1 MCYGPSQELNPDNP
15 MYAPVHPSRRLTL
28 IAALAAWL
36 PILAAALTAQPAASG
51 SLSGVISN
59 TATGQNLEGAEVS
72 LAPGGRTTLARRDG
86 RYEFAGVP
94 PGNYVVTASYA
105 GLEPASAGVSVAS
118 GGSASRDLGLTSA
131 VYKLEKFVVE
141 GEREGNAL
149 AITERRN
156 AGNVK
161 DVISSDAFGNVADL
175 NLGNFLQR
183 MPGISKEE
191 SEGEIY
197 LIRIRGVDSNLN
209 SVSIDGT
216 RGANGTTRSLN
227 RGFEIDKVPADFIE
241 TIEVTKAST
250 PDMDAD
256 SIGGSVNLRTKSALD
271 RKGRRATYNAGHSYN
286 MDQKT
291 FRPLFSL
298 SYSDVIS
305 DKFGLLFTASY
316 NESHKPR
323 DRSNLLYE
331 QTTATDRPVFFTA
344 SNWGQDQLKHKRQG
358 LGARVDYRVSDA
370 TRIYVNATYSYY
382 VDQLNRRQPTVSTA
396 TAANIFSVT
405 NTVTETR
412 NQTFTFNQNRRAR
425 DVETLNYTLGGEN
438 SRFLGGRLDFTAN
451 FSPSAGEERRFIP
464 ARAVTGVGFR
474 FDRSQTHRHFIVQ
487 QVSGPDIYD
496 PRNSTMTSLDL
507 PEIYS
512 RDEILGAQV
521 NYRRAFATELPLSL
535 KTGLR
540 LRDQVRRRDQERNLY
555 SYVGP
560 NGVAGPVGATNDDD
574 LGRFFD
580 PGYNHVAFNYPRGLQ
595 FMKLPELQDTL
606 RNQPQLFRR
615 NVATSVQDSIR
626 LDSRA
631 EETVTAAYVQAE
643 TRWGRLGVVTG
654 VRMEDTRFSGQG
666 FKQELTAAERT
677 RRAAWVGTVTDEEQT
692 RRSLAE
698 YGNRTRAGGDYRNYF
713 PSLHLKYSATRNL
726 IGRLSYSTGIGR
738 PNFGQ
743 IVPDMTVN
751 NDNLTITSNNPD
763 LRPQRS
769 RNLDASLEYYFEP
782 AGLLSLG
789 AFDKR
794 LKDFIYRAGVGRVDS
809 TNNIFG
815 QEYDGYLLT
824 TDRNG
829 GSARIRGLEFA
840 YSQQFSHLPGFWRG
854 FGAFANFTW
863 LQSEG
868 DYGTPGAART
878 GATLPLFT
886 PRTGNV
892 GVSYLAHG
900 WTVRVKVNHMSD
912 RLESY
917 NADPSRRVYDKGS
930 SPVDVNLAYAFSR
943 RLSVYAD
950 VINVF
955 NVGTNH
961 QYTYIRD
968 RATRNDLYTTVIKFG
983 VSGNF

>member
-1 MCYGPSQELNPDNP
+1 MKTTSHVHGF
-15 MYAPVHPSRRLTL
+15 APLPKIT
-28 IAALAAWL
+28 AAFFLGLLAGLLSPAA
-36 PILAAALTAQPAASG
+36 PAAAAETG
-51 SLSGVISN
+51 SLAGVVSN
-59 TATGQNLEGAEVS
+59 TATGQNLAGAEVTLS
-72 LAPGGRTTLARRDG
+72 PGGGRTLTLRDG
-86 RYEFAGVP
+86 RYEFTGLA
-94 PGNYVVTASYA
+94 PGAYTVTATYS
-105 GLEPASAGVSVAS
+105 GLDPVSTAANVT
-118 GGSASRDLGLTSA
+118 GGRATIRDLGLTSA

-209 SVSIDGT
+209 AVSIDGT

-241 TIEVTKAST
+241 TIEVTKAAT

-256 SIGGSVNLRTKSALD
+256 SIGGGVNLRTKSALD

-298 SYSDVIS
+298 SYSDIIRDRVGVLI
-305 DKFGLLFTASY
+305 TASY

-358 LGARVDYRVSDA
+358 LGARVDYRLGDA
-370 TRIYVNATYSYY
+370 TRVYFNTTYSYY
-382 VDQLNRRQPTVSTA
+382 VDQLNRRQPTVSSA
-396 TAANIFSVT
+396 TAANIVSVSSKI
-405 NTVTETR
+405 TETR
-412 NQTFTFNQNRRAR
+412 NQTFTFNQNRRER
-425 DVETLNYTLGGEN
+425 DVETLNFTFGGES
-438 SRFLGGRLDFTAN
+438 SRFLGGKLDFTAN
-451 FSPSAGEERRFIP
+451 FSPSSGEERRFIP
-464 ARAVTGVGFR
+464 ARAVAGVGFR
-474 FDRSQTHRHFIVQ
+474 FDRSLTHRYFTVTQI
-487 QVSGPDIYD
+487 SGPDIYE
-496 PRNSTMTSLDL
+496 PRNSTMTSVDM
-507 PEIYS
+507 PEIFS

-521 NYRRAFATELPLSL
+521 NYRRAFATTLPVSL

-540 LRDQVRRRDQERNLY
+540 FREQSRRRDQNRELL

-580 PGYNHVAFNYPRGLQ
+580 PGYTHVAFNYPRGLQ
-595 FMKLPELQDTL
+595 FLKLPELRETL
-606 RNQPQLFRR
+606 RTQPQLFRR

-631 EETVTAAYVQAE
+631 EETVTAAYVQGE

-654 VRMEDTRFSGQG
+654 VRMEETRFSGQG
-666 FKQELTAAERT
+666 FKQELTAAERA
-677 RRAAWVGTVTDEEQT
+677 RRAAWVGAVTDEEQA

-713 PSLHLKYSATRNL
+713 PSLHLKYSATRDL
-726 IGRLSYSTGIGR
+726 IARLSYSTGIGR

-751 NDNLTITSNNPD
+751 NDNQTITSNNPD
-763 LRPQRS
+763 LQPQHS
-769 RNLDASLEYYFEP
+769 RNLDASLEWYFEP
-782 AGLLSLG
+782 AGLLSIG

-794 LKDFIYRAGVGRVDS
+794 LRDFIYRAGVGRVDS

-829 GSARIRGLEFA
+829 GSAKIRGIEFA

-854 FGAFANFTW
+854 FGAFANMTW
-863 LQSEG
+863 LQTEG
-868 DYGTPGAART
+868 DYGTPGANRT
-878 GATLPLFT
+878 GGTIPLFT

-892 GVSYLAHG
+892 GVSYIAHG
-900 WTVRVKVNHMSD
+900 WTIRVKVNHMSD

-930 SPVDVNLAYAFSR
+930 TPTDVNLAYAFSR
-943 RLSVYAD
+943 RFSVYAD

-983 VSGNF
+983 VSGSF

>member
-1 MCYGPSQELNPDNP
+1 MSVPLRLHRGS
-15 MYAPVHPSRRLTL
+15 SRACPLL
-28 IAALAAWL
+28 AVLLAALL
-36 PILAAALTAQPAASG
+36 PFAAAQSEGAGAIR
-51 SLSGVISN
+51 GVISN
-59 TATGQNLEGAEVS
+59 GATGQNLEGAEVT
-72 LAPGGRTTLARRDG
+72 LTPGARSTLARRDG
-86 RYEFAGVP
+86 RFEFTGVP
-94 PGNYVVTASYA
+94 PGAYVLTATYA
-105 GLEPASAGVSVAS
+105 GLEAAKAEVRVTAGATSD
-118 GGSASRDLGLTSA
+118 RDLALTA
-131 VYKLEKFVVE
+131 AIYRLEKFVVE

-209 SVSIDGT
+209 AVSIDGT
-216 RGANGTTRSLN
+216 RGANGSTRSLN

-241 TIEVTKAST
+241 TIEVTKAAT

-271 RKGRRATYNAGHSYN
+271 RRGRRATYNVGHSYN
-286 MDQKT
+286 MDQKS
-291 FRPLFSL
+291 FRPLFST
-298 SYSDVIS
+298 SYSDVVGG
-305 DKFGLLFTASY
+305 KFGVLLTASY

-344 SNWGQDQLKHKRQG
+344 ANWGQDQLKHKRQG
-358 LGARVDYRVSDA
+358 LGARVDYQLSDA
-370 TRIYVNATYSYY
+370 TRLYVNATYSYY

-396 TAANIFSVT
+396 TAANIVAVT

-412 NQTFTFNQNRRAR
+412 NQTFTFNQNRRER
-425 DVETLNYTLGGEN
+425 DVETFNFTVGGE
-438 SRFLGGRLDFTAN
+438 SARFAGGRLDFTAN
-451 FSPSAGEERRFIP
+451 FSPSSGEEQRFIP
-464 ARAVTGVGFR
+464 ARAVAGVGFR
-474 FDRSQTHRHFIVQ
+474 FDRAQSRRHFTVQ

-496 PRNSTMTSLDL
+496 PRNSTMTSVDL

-512 RDEILGAQV
+512 RDQILGAQV
-521 NYRRAFATELPLSL
+521 NYRRAFPIALPVTL

-540 LRDQVRRRDQERNLY
+540 LRDQVRRRNQERNLY

-560 NGVAGPVGATNDDD
+560 NGVAGPVGAANDDD

-580 PGYNHVAFNYPRGLQ
+580 PGYTHVAFNYPRGLQ
-595 FMKLPELQDTL
+595 FLKLPELRDTL
-606 RNQPQLFRR
+606 RQQPQLFRR

-631 EETVTAAYVQAE
+631 EETVTGAYVQAE

-654 VRMEDTRFSGQG
+654 VRMENTRFSGQG
-666 FKQELTAAERT
+666 FKQELTTAERA
-677 RRAAWVGTVTDEEQT
+677 RRAAWVGTVTDEEQA

-713 PSLHLKYSATRNL
+713 PSLHLKYSASRNL

-743 IVPDMTVN
+743 IVPDMNVN
-751 NDNLTITSNNPD
+751 NENLTITSNNPD
-763 LRPQRS
+763 LRPQRA

-794 LKDFIYRAGVGRVDS
+794 LTDFIYRAGVGRVDA

-815 QEYDGYLLT
+815 QEYEGYLLT

-840 YSQQFSHLPGFWRG
+840 YSQQFSFLPGFWRG

-863 LQSEG
+863 LRSEG
-868 DYGTPGAART
+868 DYGTPGATRT

-912 RLESY
+912 RLETY
-917 NADPSRRVYDKGS
+917 NANPSRRVYDKGS
-930 SPVDVNLAYAFSR
+930 TPVDVNLAYAFSR

-961 QYTYIRD
+961 QYTYVRE

-983 VSGNF
+983 LSGNF